1 MIVVLEE
8 LENNAF
14 RICHIMIKQF
24 LIRRQ
29 IRMYLR
35 RVEKYGA
42 VPEYVKKLAELYA
55 QAADIEQAKRFYQ
68 QAIEAHYC
76 DGGRLGDGQAFVFDV
91 CESLLAIDPL
101 NILAH
106 STLGQEYCGLNEFDA
121 ASQLYQHFAEQLA
134 NAGQL
139 DEAIAQYRNVLV
151 FLPNQIDIRE
161 RLLTLLFQARKRE
174 ESVQELR
181 KIAEIS
187 EQVGRPG
194 KAIAYY
200 KKALQLMPSHVECQ
214 AALRRLASRVRS
226 SERSLRLVVNQ

>member
-1 MIVVLEE
+1 M
-8 LENNAF
+8 
-14 RICHIMIKQF
+14 MIKQF
-24 LIRRQ
+24 LMRRRIRV
-29 IRMYLR
+29 YLR

-42 VPEYVKKLAELYA
+42 VPEYVKKLADLYA
-55 QAADIEQAKRFYQ
+55 QAADIEQAKRLYQ
-68 QAIEAHYC
+68 QAIEAHYRE
-76 DGGRLGDGQAFVFDV
+76 GGRLGDGQAFVFDV

-121 ASQLYQHFAEQLA
+121 ANQLYQQFAEQLA

-139 DEAIAQYRNVLV
+139 DEAILQYRNALV
-151 FLPNQIDIRE
+151 FLPDQIEIRE

-174 ESVQELR
+174 ECVQELR
-181 KIAEIS
+181 KIADLS
-187 EQVGRPG
+187 EQMGRSG

-200 KKALQLMPSHVECQ
+200 KKALQLMPSHAECQ
-214 AALRRLASRVRS
+214 SALKRLASRVRT